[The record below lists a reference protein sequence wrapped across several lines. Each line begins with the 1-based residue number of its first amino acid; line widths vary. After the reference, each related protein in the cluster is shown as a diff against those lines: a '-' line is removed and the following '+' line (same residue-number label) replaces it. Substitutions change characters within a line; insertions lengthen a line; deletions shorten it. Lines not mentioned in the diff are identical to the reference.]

1 MFETYHSTE
10 AHSCVFQVPPGKFGL
25 NRNTERMAGNLLISQ
40 QPIQI
45 YNKYLARLTT
55 IMNAVLEVCNSATQ
69 LKMIPDTS
77 ILTSVIPYLKP
88 EAAASLLSHS
98 QMIDEENFDVT
109 RIAESTQPTSKT
121 SHEKKSPTDL
131 AASKLLNP

>member
-1 MFETYHSTE
+1 M
-10 AHSCVFQVPPGKFGL
+10 QVPPGKFGL

-55 IMNAVLEVCNSATQ
+55 IMNAVLGVCNSATQ

-98 QMIDEENFDVT
+98 QMIDEENFDVE
-109 RIAESTQPTSKT
+109 RIAESTQPKT

-131 AASKLLNP
+131 AASKLSSE